1 MLAVGALTE
10 IVVCLDSVCG
20 EQPLVNH
27 ETTRCSGMRF
37 LTSDGVELYYRI
49 DGEGPPLLMLSGI
62 WSDTTTWNAQVRAFA
77 EHYTCIRLDHR
88 GIGQSE
94 KWGGK
99 YSYEQHARDVKELLD
114 QLGYKNVPILGVCH
128 GGMAAVTL
136 AMTYPGYAGAL
147 CINATQLLK
156 SERLTQTY
164 VGWKLILVTSD
175 FETLY
180 TAILPAVMS
189 EHWLDQNRHRLSALL
204 ETIEERIEPTA
215 ALKMVEALIGYAATG
230 FEPAKLATISVPALI
245 MAGGEDMFIAPHVIL
260 EESQIWPNATYH
272 LFEGS
277 GHFPQREMPDA
288 YNTVVLDYLRNITN
302 KR

>member
-1 MLAVGALTE
+1 M
-10 IVVCLDSVCG
+10 
-20 EQPLVNH
+20 H
-27 ETTRCSGMRF
+27 F
-37 LTSDGVELYYRI
+37 LTSDGVDLYYRL

-88 GIGQSE
+88 GIGRSE
-94 KWGGK
+94 KWVGE

-114 QLGYKNVPILGVCH
+114 HLGLKHVPILGVCH

-164 VGWKLILVTSD
+164 IGWKRILETSD

-180 TAILPAVMS
+180 TAILPTVMS
-189 EHWLDQNRHRLSALL
+189 EHWLEQNRHRLRALL
-204 ETIEERIEPTA
+204 ESIEKRIEPAA
-215 ALKMVEALIGYAATG
+215 ALKMVEALVGYAAAG
-230 FEPAKLATISVPALI
+230 FQPSKFASISVPALI
-245 MAGGEDMFIAPHVIL
+245 MAGGEDMFIAPHVIF
-260 EESQIWPNATYH
+260 EESRLWPNGTYH
-272 LFEGS
+272 LFKGS
-277 GHFPQREMPDA
+277 GHFPQREKPDE
-288 YNTVVLDYLRNITN
+288 YNAAILRYLKNIADIN
-302 KR
+302 QQI